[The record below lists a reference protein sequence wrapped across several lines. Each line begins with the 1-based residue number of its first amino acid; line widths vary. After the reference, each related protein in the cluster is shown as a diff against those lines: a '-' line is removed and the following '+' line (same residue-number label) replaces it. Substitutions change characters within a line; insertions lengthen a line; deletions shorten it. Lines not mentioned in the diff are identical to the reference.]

1 MKTPRLGIRTRL
13 LVTVVGAVAL
23 AIAVAMTAFGIL
35 LAQRLS
41 TSATSLARAQAAAE
55 LSALEIRNGEIAVPD
70 MVREGASP
78 SLTWIFSRTAAVESP
93 RAPRT
98 LQQAAASLAGGPERN
113 IDAGGETR
121 LYALPVIIDGVRY
134 GTVVSAVSL
143 DAYGETTRTAIVA
156 GLLLAV
162 ILLAAVAAL
171 SWWILSRAFRP
182 VSRMTEDAASW
193 SENDLERRFDL
204 GDPYDEV
211 TRLAATLDSLLERV
225 AASLRHEQRFAAE
238 LSHELRTPLARIR
251 GEAELALRRERTL
264 EEYRTALATVQ
275 HDADQMTHTVEALVS
290 AARQEAGLTARRSD
304 VREAIE
310 ATAAATRGRAPAIDV
325 RVTLPSE
332 RVDVSAE
339 LDLLEAMLQ
348 PLLDNAARYGMST
361 VDVTARRGES
371 IVVVEVTD
379 DGPGVGREESERI
392 FEPGVRGEAAGEGP
406 TGAGLGLPLAR
417 RLAHSAGGEVS
428 VEPGGPG
435 GRFSLTLPLAR

>member
-1 MKTPRLGIRTRL
+1 MRAPRLGIRTRL
-13 LVTVVGAVAL
+13 LIAVVGAVAL

-41 TSATSLARAQAAAE
+41 TSATSLARAQAEAE
-55 LSALEIRNGEIAVPD
+55 LSALEIRDGVIAAPD
-70 MVREGASP
+70 VLAEGASP
-78 SLTWIFSRTAAVESP
+78 SLTWIFSGTTALEAP
-93 RAPRT
+93 RAPQA
-98 LQQAAASLAGGPERN
+98 LQEAAASLASGPEQT

-121 LYALPVIIDGVRY
+121 LYALPVVEDGVQY

-171 SWWILSRAFRP
+171 AWWILGRAFRP

-193 SENDLERRFDL
+193 SEHDLERRFDL

-211 TRLAATLDSLLERV
+211 TRLAATLDRLLERV

-251 GEAELALRRERTL
+251 GEAELALRRERAPD
-264 EEYRTALATVQ
+264 EYRAALVAMQ
-275 HDADQMTHTVEALVS
+275 NDADQMTRTVEALVS
-290 AARQEAGLTARRSD
+290 AARQDAGLTVRTSD

-310 ATAAATRGRAPAIDV
+310 AATAATRARAPGVEV
-325 RVTLPSE
+325 RVAVPSE
-332 RVDVSAE
+332 PVYVAAE
-339 LDLLEAMLQ
+339 LELLEAMLQ
-348 PLLDNAARYGMST
+348 PLLDNAARYGRS
-361 VDVTARRGES
+361 VVEVTAGRTES
-371 IVVVEVTD
+371 IVVVEITD
-379 DGPGVGREESERI
+379 DGPGVSAEESERI
-392 FEPGVRGEAAGEGP
+392 FEPGARGGAAGAGS

-428 VEPGGPG
+428 VEPGGAG
-435 GRFSLTLPLAR
+435 GRFSLALPVAR